1 MELTKNFDSK
11 EFACNDGS
19 ETPCDVLVNLKE
31 LAMNLQVLRD
41 YYGKPIHINSGY
53 RSPSYNK
60 KVGGAKYSQHLIG
73 KAADIT
79 IEGYR
84 PVQVK
89 AAIEKL
95 IDQAK
100 MKDGGIGQ
108 YRTFVHYD
116 VRDESARWDG

>member
-1 MELTKNFDSK
+1 MKLTKNFDSK

-31 LAMNLQVLRD
+31 LALNLQVLRD
-41 YYGKPIHINSGY
+41 YYGKAIHINSGY

-60 KVGGAKYSQHLIG
+60 KVGGAKYSQHLLG

-84 PVQVK
+84 PVQIK

-95 IDQAK
+95 IDQGK

-108 YRTFVHYD
+108 YKTFVHYD
-116 VRDESARWDG
+116 VRDESARWDL